1 MCDKICRIC
10 DKMCRTCDKTRRSS
24 DEVRRTCARP
34 TTTIAAAIT
43 TTTVATSVAA
53 AALPPANSTAPIAAA
68 LTTPTLPAA
77 IPTPSLAASIAAAS
91 EPAAIAA
98 ATEHE
103 APEHEPP
110 ERRPEERKYTLGDV
124 QRALRI
130 SVARPKLTGRAK
142 PGIRS
147 WRGRSSRAV
156 AAGARC
162 RSRAHVAGWRGRW
175 QCTATRH
182 SLPAARAAAARR
194 TRCWLRVRRRL
205 PPAARP
211 PHVDEDDEIK
221 EVVGA
226 AARDARTSYEPTSV
240 PSMPPSPPRARRV
253 TSPGP
258 HEWQVRRARA
268 FEPYDSSETHALLEE
283 AWAAGALC
291 VAINEE
297 WRVRFEAGAPWP
309 LRQERLHDA
318 SAWRPVKRVKR
329 VADGPFTAATAAS
342 ATAAASPEA
351 ANVPAAAPAPGRLTR
366 YLYSYFTVR
375 YFTVPPRAHP
385 SAIPPPRLSVS
396 RVRGS

>member
-1 MCDKICRIC
+1 M
-10 DKMCRTCDKTRRSS
+10 CDKTRRSS
-24 DEVRRTCARP
+24 DAVRRTCARP

-103 APEHEPP
+103 APEHDPP
-110 ERRPEERKYTLGDV
+110 ERRPEERTFTLGDV

-130 SVARPKLTGRAK
+130 RFARPKLTGRAK

-147 WRGRSSRAV
+147 WRGRSSRAA

-205 PPAARP
+205 PPAARA
-211 PHVDEDDEIK
+211 PH
-221 EVVGA
+221 
-226 AARDARTSYEPTSV
+226 
-240 PSMPPSPPRARRV
+240 ARRLSV
-253 TSPGP
+253 RHRLPPESKALPSRAS
-258 HEWQVRRARA
+258 VRRA
-268 FEPYDSSETHALLEE
+268 ETGV
-283 AWAAGALC
+283 AAGRGRVVYRLC
-291 VAINEE
+291 IA
-297 WRVRFEAGAPWP
+297 R
-309 LRQERLHDA
+309 A
-318 SAWRPVKRVKR
+318 SPPPKSR
-329 VADGPFTAATAAS
+329 
-342 ATAAASPEA
+342 AAAC
-351 ANVPAAAPAPGRLTR
+351 V
-366 YLYSYFTVR
+366 
-375 YFTVPPRAHP
+375 
-385 SAIPPPRLSVS
+385 SVS
-396 RVRGS
+396 SWCVCSRVT

>member
-1 MCDKICRIC
+1 
-10 DKMCRTCDKTRRSS
+10 MCRTCDKTRRSS

-194 TRCWLRVRRRL
+194 TLSGCVC
-205 PPAARP
+205 AADCRP
-211 PHVDEDDEIK
+211 PH
-221 EVVGA
+221 
-226 AARDARTSYEPTSV
+226 
-240 PSMPPSPPRARRV
+240 ARR
-253 TSPGP
+253 TP
-258 HEWQVRRARA
+258 
-268 FEPYDSSETHALLEE
+268 
-283 AWAAGALC
+283 AG
-291 VAINEE
+291 
-297 WRVRFEAGAPWP
+297 
-309 LRQERLHDA
+309 
-318 SAWRPVKRVKR
+318 
-329 VADGPFTAATAAS
+329 
-342 ATAAASPEA
+342 
-351 ANVPAAAPAPGRLTR
+351 
-366 YLYSYFTVR
+366 
-375 YFTVPPRAHP
+375 
-385 SAIPPPRLSVS
+385 
-396 RVRGS
+396 

>member
-1 MCDKICRIC
+1 M
-10 DKMCRTCDKTRRSS
+10 
-24 DEVRRTCARP
+24 RRTCARP

-182 SLPAARAAAARR
+182 SLPAARAAA
-194 TRCWLRVRRRL
+194 LRVRRRL

-211 PHVDEDDEIK
+211 PH
-221 EVVGA
+221 
-226 AARDARTSYEPTSV
+226 
-240 PSMPPSPPRARRV
+240 ARRLSV
-253 TSPGP
+253 RHRLPPESKALPSRAS
-258 HEWQVRRARA
+258 VRRAEWPRGR
-268 FEPYDSSETHALLEE
+268 
-283 AWAAGALC
+283 GALC
-291 VAINEE
+291 IARARI
-297 WRVRFEAGAPWP
+297 
-309 LRQERLHDA
+309 
-318 SAWRPVKRVKR
+318 
-329 VADGPFTAATAAS
+329 
-342 ATAAASPEA
+342 AAAEEPRGCVCFSI
-351 ANVPAAAPAPGRLTR
+351 VLVC
-366 YLYSYFTVR
+366 LFT
-375 YFTVPPRAHP
+375 
-385 SAIPPPRLSVS
+385 
-396 RVRGS
+396 

>member
-1 MCDKICRIC
+1 MCD
-10 DKMCRTCDKTRRSS
+10 TTRRSS
-24 DEVRRTCARP
+24 DDVRRTCARP

-110 ERRPEERKYTLGDV
+110 ERRPEERTYTLGDV

-147 WRGRSSRAV
+147 WRGRSSRAA

-226 AARDARTSYEPTSV
+226 MSSASW
-240 PSMPPSPPRARRV
+240 
-253 TSPGP
+253 G
-258 HEWQVRRARA
+258 RARA
-268 FEPYDSSETHALLEE
+268 SRWLFSQ
-283 AWAAGALC
+283 GAFFCLC
-291 VAINEE
+291 T
-297 WRVRFEAGAPWP
+297 P
-309 LRQERLHDA
+309 
-318 SAWRPVKRVKR
+318 
-329 VADGPFTAATAAS
+329 
-342 ATAAASPEA
+342 
-351 ANVPAAAPAPGRLTR
+351 R
-366 YLYSYFTVR
+366 YLYSYSRSVISRSRPALT
-375 YFTVPPRAHP
+375 PLP
-385 SAIPPPRLSVS
+385 SLRRVSPSPASAAPDGVAFRSV
-396 RVRGS
+396 